1 LGGAALRGFRTD
13 VALDAVGAVNG
24 EFVQR
29 LGEAAGSWGR
39 GSISFSLFGD
49 AGRATATYTALTN
62 QTLADAGAG
71 LVARGR
77 LYDRDVYVRLDA
89 PVFAN
94 QSGLAGGTGLGGRG
108 SIARRWTITVG
119 DLW

>member
-1 LGGAALRGFRTD
+1 MINGCTD
-13 VALDAVGAVNG
+13 LC
-24 EFVQR
+24 VQV
-29 LGEAAGSWGR
+29 
-39 GSISFSLFGD
+39 FGD
-49 AGRATATYTALTN
+49 AGRATATYTALSN
-62 QTLADAGAG
+62 QTLADAGVG

>member
-1 LGGAALRGFRTD
+1 
-13 VALDAVGAVNG
+13 LDAVGAANG

-29 LGEAAGSWGR
+29 LAESNGSWGH
-39 GSISFSLFGD
+39 GSISVSIFGD
-49 AGRATATYTALTN
+49 AGRGTATYTALTN

-89 PVFAN
+89 PVLVI

-108 SIARRWTITVG
+108 SIARRWTVTVG